1 VALCVTSFPKIKQK
15 LITNKKKCP
24 FHNGKVNKIK
34 TIVLISFFLNYCQQ
48 ISAQQIADEHYLDSI
63 KVDFQKKW
71 PKNRTIN
78 LVFHGHSVVVG
89 YFKTPEVRTLEAYPF
104 LTLKNVKE
112 IYPIAILNSITTAIG
127 GENAEQ
133 GAKRF
138 KSEVLSHRPDVL
150 FIDYA
155 LNDRNIG
162 LERAKVAW
170 SQMIKEAKENGTKL
184 ILFTP
189 TPDLKEN
196 ILDNETML
204 AKHAEQIKEL
214 AKTYQVG
221 LIDSYEI
228 FKNIAQTESLEKYM
242 AQNNH
247 INELGHQL
255 VAKEIMKYFK

>member
-1 VALCVTSFPKIKQK
+1 MKIII
-15 LITNKKKCP
+15 LFT
-24 FHNGKVNKIK
+24 
-34 TIVLISFFLNYCQQ
+34 FFLCFCQQ

-63 KVDFQKKW
+63 KVEFQKKW
-71 PKNRTIN
+71 PKNRTVN
-78 LVFHGHSVVVG
+78 LVFHGHSVVAG
-89 YFKTPEVRTLEAYPF
+89 YFNTPEVRTLEAYPF
-104 LTLKNVKE
+104 LTLKNLKE
-112 IYPIAILNSITTAIG
+112 IYPFAVINSITTAIG

-138 KSEVLSHRPDVL
+138 KSEVLSYRPDIL

-162 LERAKVAW
+162 LERAKIAW
-170 SQMIKEAKENGTKL
+170 IQMIKEAKEYGTKL

-196 ILDNETML
+196 ILDNETIL
-204 AKHAEQIKEL
+204 AKHAEQIREL
-214 AKTYQVG
+214 VKTYQIG

-228 FKNIAQTESLEKYM
+228 FKNIAKSEPLDSYM
-242 AQNNH
+242 AQKNH
-247 INELGHQL
+247 INEKGHNL